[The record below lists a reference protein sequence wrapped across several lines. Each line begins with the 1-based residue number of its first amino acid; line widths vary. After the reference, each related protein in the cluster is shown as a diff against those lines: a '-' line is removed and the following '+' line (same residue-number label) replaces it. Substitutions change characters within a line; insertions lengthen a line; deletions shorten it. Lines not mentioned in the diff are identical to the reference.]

1 MKIIDFFRSRI
12 ILFLIQI
19 LLLSSFIYSLGYFFK
34 INFDAGT
41 LIEQE
46 VIIQFLANYILFDDL
61 LGLCFIYISWIIVSL
76 LPIFI
81 FNNFKKAYS
90 MNLMTFFFPNFF
102 LYVFLWKYSPDY
114 FNLNFQF
121 HLLHTI
127 LLGLVIIG
135 ISIGLS
141 LLIKKITKKEVI
153 TQIEDLSI
161 LASEGK
167 KVCPNCGTEF
177 ESVPKFCYKCNTD
190 LSIITGNNNGNKQ

>member
-190 LSIITGNNNGNKQ
+190 